1 MSEKFA
7 TFGKNPDPQ
16 IFPHMPSLKSL
27 LKKLIHTKTLLPVID
42 SQITR
47 NLAEQ
52 RRWLLESEM
61 LTDTRPGVTD
71 EKLLGSGDLIVSLTS
86 YGRRLY
92 DVAYTIQSIMR
103 QTQKPN
109 RIILWIDRQDCDRI
123 PSSLKRLQQRGLEI
137 IPTEA
142 NIRSYKKLVH
152 ALERFPDDT
161 IITIDDDVFYE
172 YDLIERLLGC
182 HLDHPHDICAMRVH
196 RITRERN
203 GTIRPYNKWQ
213 MTIKECGCH
222 DDNFLTGVGGV
233 LYPPHSLAEE
243 TTDAD
248 LFMKLSHTADDVWFT
263 FMARRKGTK
272 IRKVA
277 SRDPQGVDF
286 LENYAY
292 REEGLQ
298 KINTQ
303 GKCLNDKSIAAVATH
318 FSIQP

>member
-27 LKKLIHTKTLLPVID
+27 LKKLIYTKTLLPVID

-142 NIRSYKKLVH
+142 NIRSYKK
-152 ALERFPDDT
+152 A
-161 IITIDDDVFYE
+161 
-172 YDLIERLLGC
+172 G
-182 HLDHPHDICAMRVH
+182 
-196 RITRERN
+196 TRP
-203 GTIRPYNKWQ
+203 G
-213 MTIKECGCH
+213 
-222 DDNFLTGVGGV
+222 
-233 LYPPHSLAEE
+233 
-243 TTDAD
+243 
-248 LFMKLSHTADDVWFT
+248 
-263 FMARRKGTK
+263 
-272 IRKVA
+272 
-277 SRDPQGVDF
+277 
-286 LENYAY
+286 
-292 REEGLQ
+292 
-298 KINTQ
+298 
-303 GKCLNDKSIAAVATH
+303 AV
-318 FSIQP
+318 S